1 MKRKEILLLVV
12 LLAIAAGGLVYGTRT
27 PARVPKKPASVF
39 ENTTSGPRIRPA
51 RKNNEASWGRSPFIF
66 GSLSSESFAGLV
78 LSGIF
83 WDSVK
88 PQAIIGGQIVS
99 VGDVVGPNG
108 TKVEDIRPDKVIL
121 NDGKNKVE
129 LMLG

>member
-1 MKRKEILLLVV
+1 MRRRELGLIAG
-12 LLAIAAGGLVYGTRT
+12 LLAIAVGGMVYGART
-27 PARVPKKPASVF
+27 PGHGPKNQGPILQTTPAS
-39 ENTTSGPRIRPA
+39 PHARPVK
-51 RKNNEASWGRSPFIF
+51 KNDKLPWGRNPFVF

-88 PQAIIGGQIVS
+88 PQAIIGDQIVG
-99 VGDVVGPNG
+99 VGDRVGPND
-108 TKVEDIRPDKVIL
+108 TRVAEIRPDRVIL

-129 LMLG
+129 LTLS